1 MAGRQIGFVLAIGKD
16 ASTGQTTALRVT
28 FLELDKDNNIPKSA
42 MQSYIKNGL
51 PIPRLCT
58 LEDLYNYKTVL
69 WNFLITR
76 AVSKQGTPYYK
87 ALPKMGVTGR
97 YPIITTPTQ
106 EPVYYRAFTIV
117 AKTEQEGMK
126 TEYYW
131 VGNEKRER
139 QVKATFKYFLVANY
153 AGSFS
158 LLSEQQVINLG
169 AKGYILSNAAIHA
182 NHIQP
187 IHMHNGKT
195 EFPTMLY
202 DFSVKELR
210 NPRVLTKDKSLPPDW
225 SISTYDAL
233 VNAPQVGTPVPAE
246 LIVQTRQ
253 LADLLVIPDIKKT
266 MLDTQV
272 ITPQDNEKIQALYN
286 RMLLWNTVAE
296 SDVKYIEKLHTK
308 VQKFLLKNI
317 KMTQEMKIAASIEET
332 ERQEELWSGAYEDM
346 QSTLEDPISRL
357 YNTKIYD
364 RFDPNL
370 KSIYCDAL
378 KAELTISDKLTRM
391 QNQGILK
398 LDGFEYRI
406 KSPASLAEKV
416 YERSR
421 LENKTPE
428 EIMTTLCDV
437 LRYTVVLPCS
447 DAKDTYTEE
456 TKNLTGTTGLG
467 GSYSLC
473 KFANYWGSTS
483 NPYRGINTAFRVPN
497 NQTIFEI
504 QFHTEDSLAL
514 KMGKMHK
521 LYEEQRSPGITNARY
536 AELSREMFALS
547 ESLRVPKDV
556 IGLDVAITNP
566 LY

>member
-1 MAGRQIGFVLAIGKD
+1 MALKQVGFVLAVGQD
-16 ASTGQTTALRVT
+16 ATTRRTTALRVT
-28 FLELDKDNNIPKSA
+28 FLELDENNNIPKSV
-42 MQSYIKNGL
+42 MQRYLKKGL
-51 PIPRLCT
+51 PIPRMCS
-58 LEDLYNYKTVL
+58 LEDLYNYKSPL
-69 WNFLITR
+69 WNFYI
-76 AVSKQGTPYYK
+76 SKIPSKSGSFFYK
-87 ALPKMGVTGR
+87 AMPKMGSTGR
-97 YPIITTPTQ
+97 YPIIALPTQ
-106 EPVYYRAFTIV
+106 EPLYYRAFTII

-139 QVKATFKYFLVANY
+139 QVKAVFKYFLVVNY

-169 AKGYILSNAAIHA
+169 AKGYILSNAAIHV

-187 IHMHNGKT
+187 IHMNKGKT
-195 EFPTMLY
+195 EFPTMIY
-202 DFSVKELR
+202 DFSSAQL
-210 NPRVLTKDKSLPPDW
+210 NNQRVLTKDKSIPPDW
-225 SISTYDAL
+225 AVSTYDSL
-233 VNAPQVGTPVPAE
+233 VNASQVGNPVPAE
-246 LIVQTRQ
+246 LIVKTRQ
-253 LADLLVIPDIKKT
+253 VADLLVIDDIKKT
-266 MLDTQV
+266 MLDLDV

-286 RMLLWNTVAE
+286 RMLLWNTISD
-296 SDVKYIEKLHTK
+296 SDVKYIDKLHGK
-308 VQKFLLKNI
+308 VKEFLIIDKQ
-317 KMTQEMKIAASIEET
+317 MTRAIRTIATIEET
-332 ERQEELWSGAYEDM
+332 ERQEELWSLAYEDM
-346 QSTLEDPISRL
+346 QSTLSDPITQL

-364 RFDPNL
+364 RFDVHL

-391 QNQGILK
+391 QNEGILK

-421 LENKTPE
+421 LANKTPE
-428 EIMTTLCDV
+428 EVMSELCDV

-447 DAKDTYTEE
+447 DTKDTYTEE
-456 TKNLTGTTGLG
+456 TRNLTGTTGLG
-467 GSYSLC
+467 GNYSLC

-497 NQTIFEI
+497 NQTIFEV
-504 QFHTEDSLAL
+504 QFHTDDSLAL

-547 ESLRVPKDV
+547 DGLRVPKDV
-556 IGLDVAITNP
+556 IGLDMPVENP